1 MNSLKCKYQK
11 EIKEWI
17 LNLLRIDSDKRWALS
32 DLKKR
37 LARRKESLGQGL
49 LITPVLPSRIPTV
62 KLKIPGKNIKSVF
75 HIFYGN
81 VLAKSQ
87 PLPLVDSQGQK
98 LSLECNRSSGF
109 QKCFSRNFQFHRRDP
124 NYKSQ

>member
-37 LARRKESLGQGL
+37 LARRKESLGKGT
-49 LITPVLPSRIPTV
+49 LIVLVQPGPSLDRLSPRVIL
-62 KLKIPGKNIKSVF
+62 KL
-75 HIFYGN
+75 
-81 VLAKSQ
+81 
-87 PLPLVDSQGQK
+87 
-98 LSLECNRSSGF
+98 
-109 QKCFSRNFQFHRRDP
+109 
-124 NYKSQ
+124 